1 MDKLFNVKVLSKT
14 QNPQIQCYADMHQCY
29 GSNMVYEEL
38 FPENPSGFSQ
48 DFLPENL
55 SDFLLENPQ
64 GVSSETLLRV
74 SDPMNPGK
82 SLTEEEAGLRVV
94 NRCLKQG
101 HWGVIESPQ
110 ISFSV
115 GYFPHSVMQQARTHR
130 IGVHFGVQSGRYTS
144 KNILELSNIL
154 PNDLDLESV
163 ERVFYLRPVGFYTDR
178 KGCKYQYSEDERR
191 EDLKYCYEASLRYAD
206 KISRGFSEEHARGL
220 IPFDIRQHFTA
231 TFNIRSLFHFL
242 DMRRP
247 KDAQLEIRWLC
258 DLMWPHVKDWIPE
271 IAYHYEKTRW
281 GKNKLAP

>member
-1 MDKLFNVKVLSKT
+1 MDKLINVKVLSKT

-38 FPENPSGFSQ
+38 FPENLSGFSLENPSGF
-48 DFLPENL
+48 PI
-55 SDFLLENPQ
+55 ENPV
-64 GVSSETLLRV
+64 GF

-82 SLTEEEAGLRVV
+82 PLTEEVAGLRVV

-144 KNILELSNIL
+144 ENILKLANTPTE
-154 PNDLDLESV
+154 DLNMGCV
-163 ERVFYLRPVGFYTDR
+163 EKVFYLRPVGFYTDR
-178 KGCKYQYSEDERR
+178 KGCKYEYSGDERR
-191 EDLKYCYEASLRYAD
+191 GDLKYCYEASLRYAD

-220 IPFDIRQHFTA
+220 LPFDIRQHFTV

-242 DMRRP
+242 DMRSP

-258 DLMWPHVKDWIPE
+258 DLMWPHVKEWIPE
-271 IAYHYEKTRW
+271 ISAHYEKTRW